1 MGYILIVWLLVG
13 CQFAPT
19 RQSFPEEERLQQLL
33 IKQEDTICLQGKAE
47 PNKEKSARFD
57 RELQQALQQ
66 HDTAT
71 FMKQV
76 NQWGLENFFTA
87 AISLPLEQRKQILQ
101 AYHATDSL
109 ERMHDA
115 YQLGIYYAYQQ
126 QPDSMQHYML
136 QAIDLAHKLHSNNNA
151 IHRNYADMLNAIGR
165 SREALPVMR
174 LYDQLYPPRHPF
186 DRITRAATYVC
197 LWLNLGQSDS
207 AAYYQQQLEAACN
220 QLSASDFNH
229 GYQTSIVFIE
239 QLLRTHCDQMEGK
252 PLNMIDIYRFA
263 EHTAKI
269 NRQQKQQEEER
280 LIIQNLLE
288 RKNLHLQIE
297 KRRSQQLLFFLLFS
311 ALCLILFL
319 AYLYQR
325 KLLIKE
331 RFIQQMKQQ
340 IQQHRLTLTEKE
352 QQIRQNEASLQQ
364 LSQLHSEQEE
374 MAEQQLSNRLEE
386 MEQIRIENE
395 VLRQEMEQLQQEMN
409 DYTNQLADKD
419 SEMDSFERLSEQ
431 NQLLL
436 TSSRLLTQQLIA
448 QNAQLRAISKGEVKS
463 LEAIDWNGC
472 YKQMDKL
479 FNRYT
484 ERLRNDFPALT
495 EEDIQC
501 CCFIKLQMSNAA
513 IARLFNIAPSSVTKR
528 KQRIKE
534 RINQSK
540 EGRIGKEQPVDVY
553 LGGF

>member
-1 MGYILIVWLLVG
+1 MMGLLVG
-13 CQFAPT
+13 CQFSPT

-33 IKQEDTICLQGKAE
+33 RKHQDSTYLQGNE
-47 PNKEKSARFD
+47 TPTQEETARFD

-66 HDTAT
+66 HDTAA
-71 FMKQV
+71 FIDRV
-76 NQWGLENFFTA
+76 NQWGLENFFKTTL
-87 AISLPLEQRKQILQ
+87 SLPLEQWKQILQ
-101 AYHATDSL
+101 AYHASDSL

-115 YQLGIYYAYQQ
+115 YQLGIYYAYQHQ
-126 QPDSMQHYML
+126 QDSMQHYMR
-136 QAIDLAHKLHSNNNA
+136 QAVDLAHKLHSSNNA
-151 IHRNYADMLNAIGR
+151 IQRNYADILNAFGR

-174 LYDQLYPPRHPF
+174 EYDQLYPPRHLF

-197 LWLNLGQSDS
+197 LWLNLGQRDS
-207 AAYYQQQLEAACN
+207 AAHYQQQLEAACS
-220 QLSASDFNH
+220 QLSAADFNQ

-239 QLLRTHCDQMEGK
+239 QLLRTHCDQMAGK
-252 PLNMIDIYRFA
+252 PLNMIDIYQFA
-263 EHTAKI
+263 EHTAKV
-269 NRQQKQQEEER
+269 NRQQKQREEER
-280 LIIQNLLE
+280 LIIQNLLK

-297 KRRSQQLLFFLLFS
+297 KRRSQQFLIFLLFS

-319 AYLYQR
+319 AYIYQR

-352 QQIRQNEASLQQ
+352 QQIRQNEMALQQ

-374 MAEQQLSNRLEE
+374 MAEQQLSSRLEE

-409 DYTNQLADKD
+409 DYTSQLADKD

-431 NQLLL
+431 NQQLL
-436 TSSRLLTQQLIA
+436 TNSRLLIQQLIA
-448 QNAQLRAISKGEVKS
+448 HNRQLSAIGKGQVKS
-463 LEAIDWNGC
+463 LEAIDWNSC
-472 YKQMDKL
+472 YKQMDQL

-553 LGGF
+553 LCGF